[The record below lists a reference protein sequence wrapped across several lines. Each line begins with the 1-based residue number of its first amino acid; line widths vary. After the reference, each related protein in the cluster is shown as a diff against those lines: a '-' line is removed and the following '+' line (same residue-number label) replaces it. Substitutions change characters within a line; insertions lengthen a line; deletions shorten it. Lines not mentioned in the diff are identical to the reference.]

1 MLAGATASFPF
12 LAGHVTN
19 TQQLMDIVVNRSGL
33 PKGAPVQLALDEDND
48 YFPQID
54 IDDTRGYDP
63 ADDCGGLVFLD
74 RTRVLTHFGCCHGV
88 LTLEKGSRFD
98 CVTKRRVGKVTV
110 TGGEVILRGTK
121 RFVDIRDDVAIVRM
135 EKPPK
140 QVVPLL
146 LQVQIPTGTRQGTQ
160 LPLSVAQRDDNRQVV
175 GGASVICLIG

>member
-1 MLAGATASFPF
+1 M
-12 LAGHVTN
+12 
-19 TQQLMDIVVNRSGL
+19 
-33 PKGAPVQLALDEDND
+33 
-48 YFPQID
+48 
-54 IDDTRGYDP
+54 
-63 ADDCGGLVFLD
+63 
-74 RTRVLTHFGCCHGV
+74 
-88 LTLEKGSRFD
+88 
-98 CVTKRRVGKVTV
+98 TV